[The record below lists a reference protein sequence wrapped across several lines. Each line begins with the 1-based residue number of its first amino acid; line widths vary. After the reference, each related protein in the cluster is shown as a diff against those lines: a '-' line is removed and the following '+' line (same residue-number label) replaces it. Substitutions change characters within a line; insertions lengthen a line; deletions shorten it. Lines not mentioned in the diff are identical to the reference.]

1 LPDAVKAVISSLQI
15 KLLKVAM
22 KDSTL
27 FTDPM
32 HPARRVI
39 DRMAQAALGLPSDVS
54 PRHPVCAGL
63 FEVASRL
70 RAEPGNDSRGVRQ
83 RPGRTGYPDRR
94 APGAIDRCRQ
104 PYLPLLDD
112 LDRRDRIVGRVRTTI
127 QQALDTQ
134 PPEVA
139 RRFLIRT
146 WHQVLLQTGHQH
158 GLDSPPWQACTAAI
172 DGLLWSFQPK
182 AAADDR
188 KLLAHRLPAILKT
201 IKEGM
206 QRVGMPP
213 AEQEAFLDDCFQ
225 LQTLA
230 LRAMPM
236 PAADPAA
243 TWRPASCPRRPA
255 SCRPA
260 KCGPA
265 TWPAHARFCRLPAAT

>member
-1 LPDAVKAVISSLQI
+1 
-15 KLLKVAM
+15 
-22 KDSTL
+22 
-27 FTDPM
+27 
-32 HPARRVI
+32 
-39 DRMAQAALGLPSDVS
+39 
-54 PRHPVCAGL
+54 
-63 FEVASRL
+63 
-70 RAEPGNDSRGVRQ
+70 
-83 RPGRTGYPDRR
+83 
-94 APGAIDRCRQ
+94 
-104 PYLPLLDD
+104 
-112 LDRRDRIVGRVRTTI
+112 
-127 QQALDTQ
+127 
-134 PPEVA
+134 
-139 RRFLIRT
+139 
-146 WHQVLLQTGHQH
+146 LLQTGHQH

-236 PAADPAA
+236 PAADPAEDLA
-243 TWRPASCPRRPA
+243 AASCPRRPA

-265 TWPAHARFCRLPAAT
+265 T